1 MARIRRM
8 LLCCSLSGAPIFS
21 PCPGPHPPVAHIL
34 AHSTN
39 SPPLSEPHPPYI
51 SPSLRSFSP
60 TLPLSHFSCLRTIKL
75 TCQRARA
82 VERACSRGFRGGA
95 VQDWKIHAGCVGV
108 ARTSV
113 SRQLDLCNTNRR
125 NHTTTARLAIA
136 RRWKGSSACVSRCM
150 RQLLPNSR
158 SNPLH
163 SPSERH
169 GESIARTS
177 ALH

>member
-95 VQDWKIHAGCVGV
+95 VQDWKIHAGCVGKPHNDRKV
-108 ARTSV
+108 GDRAPLERKQRV
-113 SRQLDLCNTNRR
+113 CLEM
-125 NHTTTARLAIA
+125 HAPIA
-136 RRWKGSSACVSRCM
+136 AQQSEQST
-150 RQLLPNSR
+150 
-158 SNPLH
+158 PL
-163 SPSERH
+163 
-169 GESIARTS
+169 TQ
-177 ALH
+177 